1 MTQMKRDGTL
11 LFGYGLYN
19 PTSFFTQS
27 FAKGMIVD
35 NWFVYMITN
44 IGLVGLTGC
53 LFLIGFILYRLATI
67 CVSGEGINQKAMAL
81 FVANL
86 FHAMAEKAFITPA
99 DPISFFMMIM
109 IFGTLYGNGEI
120 QSKSEE

>member
-1 MTQMKRDGTL
+1 MSVFDWFYFISSCNDLRKRR
-11 LFGYGLYN
+11 GYK
-19 PTSFFTQS
+19 S
-27 FAKGMIVD
+27 
-35 NWFVYMITN
+35 
-44 IGLVGLTGC
+44 
-53 LFLIGFILYRLATI
+53 
-67 CVSGEGINQKAMAL
+67 KAMAL

-120 QSKSEE
+120 QSKK